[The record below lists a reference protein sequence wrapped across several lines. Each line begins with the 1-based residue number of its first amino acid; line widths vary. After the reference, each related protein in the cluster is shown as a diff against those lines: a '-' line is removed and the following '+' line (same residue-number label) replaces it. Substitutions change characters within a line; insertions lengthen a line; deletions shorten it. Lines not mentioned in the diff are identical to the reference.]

1 MRDLS
6 PSLLFDIIAADRSPR
21 TNEEAKSMSKVKLA
35 VIGGSGV
42 YDMEALTDV
51 EERQITTPFGDPSD
65 HIVVGT
71 LSGKRIAFLPRHG
84 RGHRLT
90 PTEVPYRANIWAL
103 KSLGVERIISIS
115 ACGSMKETYAPRHIV
130 IPDQIYDNTKKR
142 DYSFF
147 GDGLVAHIGI
157 AEPFCPHLRQVLFDA
172 VKRAGGT
179 VHMGGTFIT
188 IEGPRFSTRGES
200 NIYRSWGV
208 DIIGMTAVPE
218 AQLAREAEICYATMA
233 HVTDYDVWHETEEPV
248 SVEALLATLAANTE
262 LAQNAL
268 RGVIA
273 KLAATERDCECGSTL
288 AAALITQRDLIPA
301 ETKEKLAPLVGKYL
315 DSTLSIRESLKNTKG
330 KGKTGGE

>member
-1 MRDLS
+1 
-6 PSLLFDIIAADRSPR
+6 
-21 TNEEAKSMSKVKLA
+21 MSEVKLA

-42 YDMEALTDV
+42 YDIEALTDI
-51 EERQITTPFGDPSD
+51 EERHISTPFGDPSD
-65 HIVVGT
+65 TIVIGT

-115 ACGSMKETYAPRHIV
+115 ACGSMKEKYAPRHIV
-130 IPDQIYDNTKKR
+130 IPDQIYDNTKRR

-157 AEPFCPHLRQVLFDA
+157 ADPFCPHLRQVLYEA

-179 VHMGGTFIT
+179 VHMGGTFIV

-233 HVTDYDVWHETEEPV
+233 HVTDYDVWHEEEE
-248 SVEALLATLAANTE
+248 SVNVEMLIANLMANAALSKAAITE
-262 LAQNAL
+262 LVPML
-268 RGVIA
+268 GD
-273 KLAATERDCECGSTL
+273 ERPCDCGSTVST
-288 AAALITQRDLIPA
+288 AIITSRDVIP
-301 ETKEKLAPLVGKYL
+301 ETKIEQLGPIVAKYV
-315 DSTLSIRESLKNTKG
+315 S
-330 KGKTGGE
+330 